1 MKTILSFLLL
11 FASMSLLAQTK
22 KLEVTNSETG
32 KSIFFEEAQ
41 RVKITTESREKLV
54 GILTFQDNENIAI
67 DGVPVKL
74 DNVSS
79 IKYFPKGGK
88 TVKNIVLA
96 TGLGLLAGSGIA
108 AADNNGSAF
117 ALFAAGTGTT
127 VVGGLLGNKNKTYI
141 KRKNI
146 FKIIEQ

>member
-1 MKTILSFLLL
+1 MKAILSFLLL
-11 FASMSLLAQTK
+11 FVSIGVLAQTK

-32 KSIFFEEAQ
+32 KSVYFEETQ
-41 RVKITTESREKLV
+41 RVKVTTESRQKLT
-54 GILTFQDNENIAI
+54 GTLTFQDSENIAI

-79 IKYFPKGGK
+79 IKYFPKKGR

-127 VVGGLLGNKNKTYI
+127 VIGGLIGNKNKTYI